1 MRRVIDLILLNF
13 LWIIFSIPVITIGAS
28 TCAAYYVTLKLVDG
42 KENPEGFA
50 LVDVIKLFLKGF
62 KQNFKQ
68 GTILWAFTAP
78 CIYASYLLWKLVITA
93 DDLNIF
99 FIIGAA
105 VYTLIEAVFIVFSYP
120 IIARYYIKLKTAV
133 KNSFGTALLY
143 LKSTV
148 LIFIIVAL
156 ETAFF
161 FWNKYT
167 MFSAIV
173 IGPELIIF
181 TVSYVLKKV
190 FVNIEKSNAK
200 KETAETKNTED

>member
-78 CIYASYLLWKLVITA
+78 CIYASYLLWKL
-93 DDLNIF
+93 
-99 FIIGAA
+99 
-105 VYTLIEAVFIVFSYP
+105 E
-120 IIARYYIKLKTAV
+120 RIKLIH
-133 KNSFGTALLY
+133 NSDGLNSIWKCIHLWFG
-143 LKSTV
+143 
-148 LIFIIVAL
+148 
-156 ETAFF
+156 
-161 FWNKYT
+161 
-167 MFSAIV
+167 
-173 IGPELIIF
+173 
-181 TVSYVLKKV
+181 
-190 FVNIEKSNAK
+190 
-200 KETAETKNTED
+200 